1 MAAPPAL
8 AQSEKKI
15 KWRQEKKNALQ
26 YTLACW
32 FLQWTSFGS
41 NSKTATCILPSC

>member
-8 AQSEKKI
+8 AQSEKK
-15 KWRQEKKNALQ
+15 KKMEAGKKNASQ